1 MLAKISA
8 KNQLTLP
15 KKVMEKLGFAPDEEK
30 YMDVELAGNRIVLK
44 PVVVSI
50 EEKIPD
56 EQWNRFRQWALRTE
70 EGDVA
75 FESLEKAEGFLSE
88 KTTPTKKKR

>member
-15 KKVMEKLGFAPDEEK
+15 KKVVEKLGFAPHEEK
-30 YMDVELAGNRIVLK
+30 YMDVELAGNKIVLK

-50 EEKIPD
+50 EERIPD
-56 EQWNRFRQWALRTE
+56 EQWNKFRQWALKGE
-70 EGDVA
+70 DGDVA
-75 FESLEKAEGFLSE
+75 FESLEKAQGFLSE
-88 KTTPTKKKR
+88 KTTSSKKKR